1 MFFLAFGVAQPH
13 SLPGTGSMDFY
24 SLPGT
29 GISGFHSLP
38 GTGSMDSIVF
48 LGPDRWTGSVG
59 SVGLSLIFNMYG
71 LN

>member
-13 SLPGTGSMDFY
+13 SLPGTGSVDFY

-38 GTGSMDSIVF
+38 GTGSMDRFGTIVF
-48 LGPDRWTGSVG
+48 LGPVSVDG
-59 SVGLSLIFNMYG
+59 IGRFSDLVFF
-71 LN
+71 